1 MHVSHSRRYWIFS
14 LSVFFVWGIVLIIHW
29 LVGSPPQLKT
39 LAVWL
44 LFYFIG
50 WLLATIASS
59 VYK

>member
-1 MHVSHSRRYWIFS
+1 MQISHSRKYWTLSLLGFVVWVIIFI
-14 LSVFFVWGIVLIIHW
+14 FHW

-50 WLLATIASS
+50 WLLATITSS